1 MSQRPLESDRPLR
14 VTRCAQECATVNA
27 QTGGPA
33 RGGDAGAKP
42 QRLCG
47 TRRPL
52 CCAQSKWTD
61 KEGPPLC
68 APPRRK
74 PWRQENCGPG
84 GLGEKRPEPQQRGRP
99 RLPRRR
105 GQQPREH
112 PPAAQA
118 CASPTGLLAG
128 AGWRRVPGPLRRTCL
143 SLRDPKAS
151 SGGARTS
158 ALVGVVGGRHR
169 QQVPPEGVGSR
180 VAWGGVVALGLAP
193 RPAREQLV
201 SPLATVLDVYQGP
214 E

>member
-99 RLPRRR
+99 RPPRRR
-105 GQQPREH
+105 GQQPRER

-128 AGWRRVPGPLRRTCL
+128 AGWRRVLRTPREGRVL
-143 SLRDPKAS
+143 AS
-151 SGGARTS
+151 ETPRPAVVALARR
-158 ALVGVVGGRHR
+158 LWLGWWEG
-169 QQVPPEGVGSR
+169 GVGSR
-180 VAWGGVVALGLAP
+180 FPLRGLGAGLPGVGWWLWAWHPGLP
-193 RPAREQLV
+193 GSSW
-201 SPLATVLDVYQGP
+201 SPH
-214 E
+214 